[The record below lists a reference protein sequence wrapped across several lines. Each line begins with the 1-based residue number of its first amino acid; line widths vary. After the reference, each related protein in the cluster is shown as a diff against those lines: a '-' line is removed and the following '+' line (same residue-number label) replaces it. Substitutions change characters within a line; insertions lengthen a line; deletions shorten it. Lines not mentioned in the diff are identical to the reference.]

1 MSKSSKGKILVS
13 ACLYGHACKYDGTTN
28 ILKDPLFQGLK
39 NMGRLVPVCPEQL
52 GGLSTPRIPCE
63 LCGDKVFNKE
73 GEDVTAEFQ
82 KGAEEALRIARE
94 NKVRVAILK
103 QSSPSCGCKT
113 IYDGTFSGNKI
124 KGEGVTARKLVE
136 NGIPVFDETEVSFAK
151 LLADGNPDS
160 HHHK

>member
-13 ACLYGHACKYDGTTN
+13 ACLYGHACKYDGTSN
-28 ILKDPLFQGLK
+28 ILKDPLFQALK

-63 LCGDKVFNKE
+63 IKGDKVFNKE
-73 GEDVTAEFQ
+73 GEDVSAQFH

-103 QSSPSCGCKT
+103 QSSPSCGCKNV
-113 IYDGTFSGNKI
+113 YDGTFSGKMI
-124 KGEGVTARKLVE
+124 PGAGVLTQALQQA
-136 NGIPVFDETEVSFAK
+136 GIRVMDSEEV
-151 LLADGNPDS
+151 
-160 HHHK
+160 